1 LLLLTGAVACVV
13 QDFDISLNV
22 KNMYLYAFSMFFNG
36 LFIVAYKSHLLSYE
50 QWFTGY
56 TPITFCIILIGA
68 LCGFSTALFLKYLNV
83 ILKEYAHSGEVFLT
97 AILSAMFFGV
107 EIGPKMILSMLLVTV
122 SVLIYNHKPAPAP
135 HLPSTSPPPPAVT
148 ASLPVKEQPQG
159 NGTA

>member
-1 LLLLTGAVACVV
+1 MLLLTGAVACVV

-36 LFIVAYKSHLLSYE
+36 RFLVAYKSHLLSYE
-50 QWFTGY
+50 QWF
-56 TPITFCIILIGA
+56 GA
-68 LCGFSTALFLKYLNV
+68 LCGFSTPLFLKYLHV
-83 ILKEYAHSGEVFLT
+83 ILNEYAHSGEVFLT